1 MFRHT
6 ISLGRIFGIEV
17 DLDYSWFLVFGLLTW
32 ILAVNYYP
40 VEFRN
45 WSQTQYWM
53 MGAIT
58 AALLFGSVLLHE
70 LGHSVVAMHYGIPV
84 PRITLF
90 IFGGVAQIAQ
100 EPESALS
107 EFWIAIAGPVVSVV
121 LAVIFGELAYAFAGI
136 SSLLALAKYLA
147 LLNFVLA
154 IFNLVPGFPLDGGR
168 IFRAILWGI
177 THSFQRATT
186 IAAVTGQGFGYFFI
200 FAGVW
205 MVLSGSIFN
214 GIWIAFIGWYLE
226 SAARS
231 QIQMQLVKKALAGH
245 KVSEIMRR
253 DFDGVP
259 GATTLQEL
267 VDQHVLGAGRRS
279 FVVDNNGS
287 GHAGLVTLSAITA
300 VPRSAWPSTT
310 VNQVMIPPDRLVSVP
325 PNTEAWEALEKMGRD
340 GVNQLPVVLDGGI
353 VGMVSRDDV
362 LHYLSLRQAFSK

>member
-1 MFRHT
+1 VFKHT
-6 ISLGRIFGIEV
+6 LSLGRIFGIEV
-17 DLDYSWFLVFGLLTW
+17 DLDFSWFLVFGLLTW
-32 ILAVNYYP
+32 LLAVSYYP
-40 VEFRN
+40 TEFAD
-45 WSQTQYWM
+45 WSTTQYWL

-107 EFWIAIAGPVVSVV
+107 EFWIAIAGPAVSVI
-121 LAVIFGELAYAFAGI
+121 LAVIFGELATVFAGI
-136 SSLLALAKYLA
+136 SPLLALAKYLA

-168 IFRAILWGI
+168 IFRAILWGV

-214 GIWIAFIGWYLE
+214 GIWIAFIGWFLE
-226 SAARS
+226 SAAKS
-231 QIQMQLVKKALAGH
+231 QIQMQLVKSILAGH

-253 DFDGVP
+253 DLDGVP
-259 GATTLQEL
+259 AATTLQDL
-267 VDQHVLGAGRRS
+267 VDHHILGAGRRS
-279 FVVDNNGS
+279 FVVDQNGH

-300 VPRSAWPSTT
+300 VPRSAWPSTA
-310 VNQVMIPPDRLVSVP
+310 VHQVMILPEKLVSVP
-325 PNTEAWEALEKMGRD
+325 PTAEAWEALEKMGRD
-340 GVNQLPVVLDGGI
+340 GVNQLPVVLNGDI